1 MANFIAYQ
9 VALQAAKATGGC
21 LAGIRKKD
29 RDLDRQVR
37 RACQSFVLNLAEGA
51 RRRGQDRF
59 HLFRIAAGSAAEV
72 LAALDLAV
80 AWGYLPRA
88 EAEPARE
95 LLDRL
100 LAICWR
106 LTARKSPPSRA
117 PCRLQSRRA
126 SSS

>member
-1 MANFIAYQ
+1 MSNFIAYQ
-9 VALQAAKATGGC
+9 LAIEAAGAVGRCMGPIGK
-21 LAGIRKKD
+21 RD
-29 RDLDRQVR
+29 RDLEKQMR
-37 RACQSFVLNLAEGA
+37 RATQSIALNLAEGA

-80 AWGYLPRA
+80 AWGYLPEA
-88 EAEPARE
+88 EADPARE

-106 LTARKSPPSRA
+106 LTKRKSPPSRA
-117 PCRLQSRRA
+117 PSRQQSRRA